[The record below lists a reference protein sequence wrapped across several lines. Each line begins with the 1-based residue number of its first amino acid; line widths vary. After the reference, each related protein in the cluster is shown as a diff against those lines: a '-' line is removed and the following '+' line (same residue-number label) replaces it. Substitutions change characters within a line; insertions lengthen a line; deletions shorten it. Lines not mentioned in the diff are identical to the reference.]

1 MIRRSV
7 HGPGSRETVLELRS
21 CSRRYRRCGGGG
33 VGAIANRWSHLVMPS
48 DYLVSVSVQLLL
60 KAESDTCLTEAVARW
75 AAAFGCGLNR

>member
-1 MIRRSV
+1 MVLVPARR
-7 HGPGSRETVLELRS
+7 RLNCEAVLGAIEDA
-21 CSRRYRRCGGGG
+21 GGG